1 MQGCRASRPEGTPVQ
16 GCASHRAWR
25 TQVLRTGDESLP
37 GREPDALGWDH
48 RAMSRLVMIAAALL
62 GLLLAGCADSGA
74 GSDDVAKEPSSSAS
88 TAAADAP
95 EPEPE
100 PGSTVPATLD
110 FTGTTV
116 TGEAFEGASLAGRPT
131 LLWFWAPW
139 CPTCR
144 GQIPQVEGIAT
155 DHAGELNVIGIGSLD
170 SAEAIAGFAGDVD
183 DVVHLEDVDGELWKR
198 FGVTEQSSFVLLDA
212 DGTVVFE
219 AGYGGT
225 DDLDAQVDDVL
236 G

>member
-1 MQGCRASRPEGTPVQ
+1 
-16 GCASHRAWR
+16 
-25 TQVLRTGDESLP
+25 
-37 GREPDALGWDH
+37 
-48 RAMSRLVMIAAALL
+48 MSRFVMVAAALL

-74 GSDDVAKEPSSSAS
+74 GGDDVAKEPSSSPSAS
-88 TAAADAP
+88 VDAP
-95 EPEPE
+95 EPEAEPE
-100 PGSTVPATLD
+100 GGSTDQAGSTVPATLD
-110 FTGTTV
+110 FTATTV
-116 TGEAFEGASLAGRPT
+116 SGDAFEGASLTGRPT

-155 DHAGELNVIGIGSLD
+155 DHAGELNVVGIGSLD
-170 SAEAIAGFAGDVD
+170 SAEAIAGFAEDVD
-183 DVVHLEDVDGELWKR
+183 DVVHLDDVDGELWKR